1 MTEIS
6 ELESSE
12 SHYQALFKYS
22 PIPLCEEDF
31 SEVKTYL
38 DLIRGKGVTDIAEYL
53 ESYPE
58 QVDACELL
66 IKIVDAND
74 KALKLFGAA
83 SKIDLTGNLR
93 KIYRDEMHRHFTDQL
108 VHLWN
113 GKLSYETK
121 GVIYNLSG
129 KPVDIQLHWSVMP
142 GYEDTYSRV
151 IVTLMD
157 IGSQK
162 LLEKELKAS
171 QAHYQALFQDSP
183 VSLWVEDFS
192 ELKTILQRLR
202 VKGIKNIRHHLNENP
217 NIVDACRDAI
227 KVTDVNRRTLELF
240 SAKSKQ
246 DLINN
251 LNLVFRDEMRIH
263 FLNQLVDLWEGRLIY
278 EAMGINYS
286 LSGTRIDIY
295 IHFTVMPGHEE
306 TWDRVLL
313 SIEDMTARKKAEDY
327 LRYFGTHDIL
337 TKLYNRTYFE
347 EELSR
352 LKGSRLFPV
361 SIIVT
366 DVDGLKKIND
376 QNGHQSGDELI
387 RRTAEVL
394 KASFRD
400 EDVVARIGGDEFA
413 VIMPETDGQAGDQ
426 AVKRI
431 RRILELNNKYYS
443 GPPLNLSI
451 GMATGKKGA
460 NLMDVQREADDRMYK
475 EKRQH
480 YINSTTGLDPASQ
493 YKA

>member
-1 MTEIS
+1 MSKTIG
-6 ELESSE
+6 LESSE
-12 SHYQALFKYS
+12 SHYQSLFKYS
-22 PIPLCEEDF
+22 PNAICEEDF
-31 SEVKTYL
+31 SEVKAYL

-58 QVDACELL
+58 QVNACELL

-74 KALKLFGAA
+74 KALELFGAA
-83 SKIDLTGNLR
+83 SIKELTGNLH
-93 KIYRDEMHRHFTDQL
+93 KIYRDEMHRHFSDQL
-108 VHLWN
+108 VRLWI

-121 GVIYNLSG
+121 GVIYNLAG
-129 KPVDIQLHWSVMP
+129 KPVDIQLHWTVLP
-142 GYEDTYSRV
+142 GYTDTYSRV

-157 IGSQK
+157 IGPQK
-162 LLEKELKAS
+162 SLEKELQDS
-171 QAHYQALFQDSP
+171 RAHYQALFQDSP

-192 ELKTILQRLR
+192 EVKTILQRLR
-202 VKGIKNIRHHLNENP
+202 VKGVKNIRHYLNENP

-227 KVTDVNRRTLELF
+227 KVSDVNRRTLELF
-240 SAKSKQ
+240 SAKSRQ

-263 FLNQLVDLWEGRLIY
+263 FLNQLVDLWEGRLAY
-278 EAMGINYS
+278 EATGINYT
-286 LSGTRIDIY
+286 LSGNRIDIY
-295 IHFTVMPGHEE
+295 IHFTIMPGHEE

-352 LKGSRLFPV
+352 LKGSRRFPV

-376 QNGHQSGDELI
+376 QNGHQVGDDLI

-413 VIMPETDGQAGDQ
+413 IIMPETDGNAVDQ
-426 AVKRI
+426 AVSRI

-443 GPPLNLSI
+443 GPALSLSI

-460 NLMDVQREADDRMYK
+460 NLMDVQREADDRMYQ

-480 YINSTTGLDPASQ
+480 YLDSSSGLDPSSRYQA
-493 YKA
+493 